1 MYSRFAKWYD
11 QHYRSIKNYDEECE
25 RLAYLFG
32 KLDPTPAQLLDV
44 CCGTGEHAK
53 ILREK
58 HGYSVD
64 GIDLEPNLVAIAQE
78 KNPGNFF
85 SVADMRRFSLPSCY
99 DAITCL
105 FSSIG
110 YTETEGALEEA
121 IQTMARHLRPNGWL
135 ILEPWVEPD
144 EWEPDLVESS
154 QSEDGEAGIRI
165 EQDRTARTEG
175 SVSVIEIEY
184 KIESPSEHLSL
195 RETHRLG
202 LFSREQI
209 ETALEKRGFRSRYI
223 PKGMLPHQVHL
234 AQLTG

>member
-1 MYSRFAKWYD
+1 
-11 QHYRSIKNYDEECE
+11 
-25 RLAYLFG
+25 
-32 KLDPTPAQLLDV
+32 
-44 CCGTGEHAK
+44 
-53 ILREK
+53 
-58 HGYSVD
+58 
-64 GIDLEPNLVAIAQE
+64 
-78 KNPGNFF
+78 
-85 SVADMRRFSLPSCY
+85 
-99 DAITCL
+99 
-105 FSSIG
+105 
-110 YTETEGALEEA
+110 
-121 IQTMARHLRPNGWL
+121 MARHLRPNGWL